1 MNTVGQP
8 TRWSSVE
15 VTWGRLVLYSI
26 SDISPVN
33 IDYCKILFVVHLVYY
48 TDSNVGTILNKKPEP
63 KPKRT
68 MCLRIKNGCVT

>member
-1 MNTVGQP
+1 MNIVGQP

-33 IDYCKILFVVHLVYY
+33 IVYCKILFVVHLVYY
-48 TDSNVGTILNKKPEP
+48 TDSNAGTIVNKKP
-63 KPKRT
+63 KPKRKE
-68 MCLRIKNGCVT
+68 CLRIKNGCVT